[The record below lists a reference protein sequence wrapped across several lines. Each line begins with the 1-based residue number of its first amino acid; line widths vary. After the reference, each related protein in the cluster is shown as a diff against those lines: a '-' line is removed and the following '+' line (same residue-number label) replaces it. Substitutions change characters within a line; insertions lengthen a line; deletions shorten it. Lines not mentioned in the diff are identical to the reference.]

1 MLLNQY
7 FCMEPD
13 IKLHENDEVPELSS
27 FHLPVCY
34 LEKKY
39 NLSSSLQ
46 SDLELVHITQGNNGT
61 DSDNQRKS
69 VYQTILTPSNS
80 FASKMIPKWSEYFT
94 NDVVFLNDTQ
104 TIIRNVFD
112 SRLNQQMSPDEAN
125 KMVET
130 WGMFKRDPHFL
141 ETYAFIEWERFSDLN
156 RSGTFLQVLSALH
169 ILSPVTSLLL
179 PILLLIFP
187 FILLK
192 IQSIPITFSTYID
205 TLKKI
210 AKNHFIGRSLTN
222 LTSLSFDKIFYFLVT
237 LGLYLLGIYQNIDS
251 CFKFKRNMERMHHA
265 LTYTKTF
272 ITNSI
277 EKMRH
282 FIVISSECSTY
293 EPFRDDIRKHISQLV
308 SLQERLADLPPLE
321 NVFTQFSQNG
331 YRLRCMYEI
340 FENQDL
346 EQSLLY
352 AMGFEGY
359 LDNICQLGT
368 HIQSKRM
375 NYATYNKET
384 THIQNQIYP
393 PHVHEDPI
401 SNDGT
406 LEKNIVISSPN
417 KSGKTTYLKT
427 FTLNILFS
435 QQFGCGFYDSAS
447 IYPYTHFHTYL
458 NIPDTSG
465 RDSLFQAESRRCK
478 EVLDEIQDYNSEDGF
493 RHFCIFDELYSGTNP
508 DEATLAGQAFIEYL
522 CEFSNV
528 NFILTTHYFKICSYC
543 KNHKHI
549 QNYKMDVVVD
559 DNDNFTYTY
568 KIKKGA
574 SKIKGGIRVLKDL
587 NYPSAILD
595 KL

>member
-1 MLLNQY
+1 
-7 FCMEPD
+7 MEPE
-13 IKLHENDEVPELSS
+13 IELHENHDVPELSP
-27 FHLPVCY
+27 FHLPVYY

-39 NLSSSLQ
+39 KLSPSLQ
-46 SDLELVHITQGNNGT
+46 SDLELVQITQSHDRPLHDASN
-61 DSDNQRKS
+61 NQRES
-69 VYQTILTPSNS
+69 VYETILKPSNS
-80 FASKMIPKWSEYFT
+80 FGSKIIPKWSEYFT
-94 NDVVFLNDTQ
+94 NDSSFLIDTQ
-104 TIIRNVFD
+104 TVIRNVSD
-112 SRLNQQMSPDEAN
+112 SRLNQPMPQHDSN
-125 KMVET
+125 KIIET

-156 RSGTFLQVLSALH
+156 RSDTFLQILSALH

-179 PILLLIFP
+179 PILFLVFP

-192 IQSIPITFSTYID
+192 IQNIPISFSSYID
-205 TLKKI
+205 TLKQI
-210 AKNHFIGRSLTN
+210 AKNHFIGRSLNN
-222 LTSLSFDKIFYFLVT
+222 LTSFSFDKIFYFLVT
-237 LGLYLLGIYQNIDS
+237 LGLYLLGIYQNIDA

-265 LTYTKTF
+265 LTHTKLF

-282 FIVISSECSTY
+282 FIVVTSECSSY
-293 EPFRDDIRKHISQLV
+293 EPFRNDVRKHINELV
-308 SLQERLADLPPLE
+308 SLQTRLTDLPPLK

-340 FENQDL
+340 FENETL
-346 EQSLLY
+346 ENSLLY
-352 AMGFEGY
+352 AMGFEGF
-359 LDNICQLGT
+359 LDNLCQLGNNV
-368 HIQSKRM
+368 QNKVM
-375 NYATYNKET
+375 NYATYNKEN
-384 THIQNQIYP
+384 THIEKQIYP
-393 PHVHEDPI
+393 PHMNQDAV
-401 SNDGT
+401 SNNGT

-427 FTLNILFS
+427 FALNVLFS
-435 QQFGCGFYDSAS
+435 QQFGCGFYESAS

-478 EVLDEIQDYNSEDGF
+478 EVLDEIQENNSLDGF

-508 DEATLAGQAFIEYL
+508 EEATLAGQAFIEYL
-522 CEFSNV
+522 CQFSNV

-543 KNHKHI
+543 KHHNLI
-549 QNYKMDVVVD
+549 QNYKMDVIVD
-559 DNDNFTYTY
+559 ENDEFTYTY
-568 KIKKGA
+568 KIKKGS